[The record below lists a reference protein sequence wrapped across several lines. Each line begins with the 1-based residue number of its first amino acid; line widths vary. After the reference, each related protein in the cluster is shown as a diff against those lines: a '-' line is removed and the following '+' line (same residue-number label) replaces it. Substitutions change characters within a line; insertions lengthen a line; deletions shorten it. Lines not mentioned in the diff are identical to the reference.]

1 MVLKLALFLIF
12 FLPLHAQEGWIAT
25 PVRDSP
31 PVNQLRTSGN
41 ACGPAC
47 LLDAFRSGS
56 KKWQASIAQFK
67 GDSDTQKIIGIIKAY
82 GKKGSYLDPK
92 RARWNTRQGVSA
104 QDLVSMANEM
114 RTGMWMGTVKQ
125 TLFFPKGRETA
136 TVLLHST
143 HRSLSK
149 ALNKGL
155 PPILGIRRVT
165 LRAPEKN
172 TVPIWL
178 TVKRHFV
185 VLTGLPERL
194 PKNAT
199 SFRVTYHDPWG
210 GKDCQGSIRITDNQ
224 TRTLGTLIA
233 DFPNSKIGRDLVR
246 RGESSEL
253 SLSSAIGLF

>member
-1 MVLKLALFLIF
+1 MVPRFILFLAF
-12 FLPLHAQEGWIAT
+12 FLPLDAQEGWLST
-25 PVRDSP
+25 PVRESP

-47 LLDAFRSGS
+47 LLDAFRSGTQ
-56 KKWQASIAQFK
+56 KWQSSIAQIE
-67 GDSDTQKIIGIIKAY
+67 GESDTQKIIGIIKSF
-82 GKKGSYLDPK
+82 GKRASHLDPK

-125 TLFFPKGRETA
+125 ALFFPKGRQTSAE
-136 TVLLHST
+136 LLQTT
-143 HRSLSK
+143 HQSLVK
-149 ALNKGL
+149 ALRKGL
-155 PPILGIRRVT
+155 PPILGIRRVA
-165 LRAPEKN
+165 LRAPARN
-172 TVPIWL
+172 TAPIWL

-185 VLTGLPERL
+185 VLTGLPDKL

-210 GKDCQGSIRITDNQ
+210 GKKCEGTIRITSDQN
-224 TRTLGTLIA
+224 RALGTLIA
-233 DFPNSKIGRDLVR
+233 DFPDSKIGRDLIN
-246 RGESSEL
+246 RGESTEL

>member
-1 MVLKLALFLIF
+1 MVLRLVLFLVFI
-12 FLPLHAQEGWIAT
+12 LPLQAQEGWLTT
-25 PVRDSP
+25 PVPNSP

-56 KKWQASIAQFK
+56 KKWQTSIAQIEGK
-67 GDSDTQKIIGIIKAY
+67 SDSQKIIGVIKAY
-82 GKKGSYLDPK
+82 GKKGSHLDPK

-125 TLFFPKGRETA
+125 ALFFPKGRETSPD
-136 TVLLHST
+136 LLQTT
-143 HRSLSK
+143 HQKLSK
-149 ALNKGL
+149 SLNKGL
-155 PPILGIRRVT
+155 PPILAVRRVA
-165 LRAPEKN
+165 LRAPSRN
-172 TVPIWL
+172 TPPLWL

-185 VLTGLPERL
+185 VLTGLPAKL

-210 GKDCQGSIRITDNQ
+210 GKECQGIIRITDHQ

-233 DFPNSKIGRDLVR
+233 EFPDSKIGRDLIR
-246 RGESSEL
+246 RGESTEL
-253 SLSSAIGLF
+253 SLASAIGLF

>member
-1 MVLKLALFLIF
+1 MAPRLILFLALL
-12 FLPLHAQEGWIAT
+12 LPLNAQEGWLST

-56 KKWQASIAQFK
+56 KKWQASVTQIE
-67 GDSDTQKIIGIIKAY
+67 GDSDTQKIIGIIKTY
-82 GKKGSYLDPK
+82 GKKGSHLDPK

-114 RTGMWMGTVKQ
+114 KTGMWMGTVKQ
-125 TLFFPKGRETA
+125 ALFFPKGRETA
-136 TVLLHST
+136 TDLLHST
-143 HRSLSK
+143 HRSLAK

-165 LRAPEKN
+165 LRAPAKN
-172 TVPIWL
+172 TAAIWL

-185 VLTGLPERL
+185 VLTGLPETL

-210 GKDCQGSIRITDNQ
+210 GKDCQGVIRITDDQ

-233 DFPNSKIGRDLVR
+233 DFPDSKIGRDLIR
-246 RGESSEL
+246 RGESTEL